1 MAFLGSYAII
11 LVAPRIGW
19 AVVEER
25 EEREELELELGL
37 LKTLELGRL
46 DEEPVRLDEEPVRLD
61 EDLELPVVRGDILD
75 DPDEEPKP
83 DPVLPPPKP
92 DLEPP
97 LDDRRWEVVVLKLVG
112 LSVRLLITEATSAA
126 SAYLISM
133 IANSSSEGSSTSI

>member
-37 LKTLELGRL
+37 LKTLELGRP
-46 DEEPVRLDEEPVRLD
+46 EELELELGRPEELG
-61 EDLELPVVRGDILD
+61 LPVVRGDILD
-75 DPDEEPKP
+75 DPDEDPKP
-83 DPVLPPPKP
+83 VPVLPPLKP
-92 DLEPP
+92 VLEPP
-97 LDDRRWEVVVLKLVG
+97 LPDRRWAVLVLKLVG

-126 SAYLISM
+126 IAYLISM

>member
-37 LKTLELGRL
+37 LKTLELGRPEELELEL
-46 DEEPVRLDEEPVRLD
+46 DRPEELG
-61 EDLELPVVRGDILD
+61 LPVVRGDILD
-75 DPDEEPKP
+75 DPDEDPKP
-83 DPVLPPPKP
+83 VPVLPPLKP
-92 DLEPP
+92 VLEPP
-97 LDDRRWEVVVLKLVG
+97 LPDRRWAVLVLKLVG
-112 LSVRLLITEATSAA
+112 LAVRLLITEATSAA
-126 SAYLISM
+126 IAYLISM